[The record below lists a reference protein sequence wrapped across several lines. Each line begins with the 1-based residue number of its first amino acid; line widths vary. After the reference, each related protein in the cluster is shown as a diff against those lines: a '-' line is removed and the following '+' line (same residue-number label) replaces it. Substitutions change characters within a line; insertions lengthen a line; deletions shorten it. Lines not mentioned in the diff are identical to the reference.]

1 MNILKVK
8 REEKG
13 IFLFALVLTMVLNA
27 LTIYHYFGDFISLHP
42 NYFNLFIGKFRI
54 SGFDPLTYYVVSHW
68 EARYNVYRHPLLAF
82 LMWFPYLINQALM
95 WLFGINLV
103 QFIVAA
109 IIIFSATYSFLFLY
123 RILHEIVGTERGDAF
138 LLSCFLCSFAY
149 IMLSAMVP
157 DHFIISMFLLLL
169 TLYISG
175 KLMKERREMSILQG
189 IFLFVITAGISLNNG
204 LKVFLSGLF
213 VNKKRFFHPAY
224 LLMAV
229 LLPSALMWGFCRLE
243 YHYFVLEGE
252 KARHAVIAK
261 KKAEKKKQEAQMIAQ
276 GKKPASTVA
285 KKKQAKQGKPIM
297 QGEFMR
303 WTDISTSRW
312 ESGVEN
318 LFGEAIQLHPDYLLK
333 DTYRKRPIIVRY
345 RWVYNY
351 VVEAFILLLF
361 IFGIVCGGRSS
372 FLWMC
377 LSYFLLDMVLH
388 MGLGFGIN
396 EIYIMSAHYMYVIPI
411 AIGYALKNLA
421 PYPRHVLRIMLTLL
435 TVYLFAYNGYF
446 LIDYLL

>member
-138 LLSCFLCSFAY
+138 LLSCFLFSFAY

-175 KLMKERREMSILQG
+175 KLIKERREMSILQG

-333 DTYRKRPIIVRY
+333 DTYRNRPIIVRY
-345 RWVYNY
+345 KWVYNY